1 VRNPWLFRL
10 PVLFLVAFVAASCTD
25 TDALLAP
32 TDVDPLAAV
41 TTVYSDPE
49 TRDDCMKGGWESYG
63 FNNQG
68 LCIQFVNTGKDS
80 RDPLVLR
87 LGAILWLDASALPL
101 NNGDP
106 VAYWEDLSNNGNHA
120 TQTDQV
126 RMPTWVSGQLNG
138 LPIVRFD
145 GVNDV
150 LSTAEPVLGSSHTVF
165 VVVKAPKADQRNGL
179 FGQWIEGGT
188 NRYIASLHEGGAGP
202 AIVPNAVKAFIE
214 VSPTVSGHFGATGA
228 INITDFFRTR
238 WVKDGTTYRITV
250 DGMERLEKSGVPA
263 DVQQRALAIG
273 AFNEFGTVP
282 GRVDIAEVIAYGKVL
297 STSEMA
303 AVESYLTMKYFD

>member
-1 VRNPWLFRL
+1 MKHPWLFRF
-10 PVLFLVAFVAASCTD
+10 PALFLVASVAASCTD

-32 TDVDPLAAV
+32 TDIDALASMG
-41 TTVYSDPE
+41 TVYSDPE
-49 TRDDCMKGGWESYG
+49 TRDDCTKGGWEGYG
-63 FNNQG
+63 FHNQG

-80 RDPLVLR
+80 RDPLVVR

-101 NNGDP
+101 NHGDA

-120 TQTDQV
+120 AQTDTD
-126 RMPTWVSGQLNG
+126 RMPTWVSDILNG

-150 LSTAEPVLGSSHTVF
+150 LSTAAPVLGSSHTVF

-188 NRYIASLHEGGAGP
+188 NRYIASLHEGGEGP
-202 AIVPNAVKAFIE
+202 AIVPHAVKAFIE
-214 VSPTVSGHFGATGA
+214 GTGHFGATGA
-228 INITDFFRTR
+228 INTTHFFRTR
-238 WVKDGTTYRITV
+238 WVKDGTTYRITI
-250 DGMERLEKSGVPA
+250 DGIERLEKLGVA
-263 DVQQRALAIG
+263 AEVQQRALAIG

-297 STSEMA
+297 SPDEMTA
-303 AVESYLTMKYFD
+303 IENYLTMKYFD